1 MTLPMTEAQLQSA
14 VIELARALGWKVA
27 HFRPAL
33 TGKGWRTAVSGD
45 GVGFPD
51 LTLLRRARQIVV
63 ELKSEKGNLTPEQAV
78 WLAAFERAGVEWHV
92 WRPGDWLDGTV
103 EAVLR

>member
-1 MTLPMTEAQLQSA
+1 MTLPITEAQLQSA
-14 VIELARALGWKVA
+14 VIELARTLGWKVA

-51 LTLLRRARQIVV
+51 LVMVRGKRLLFV
-63 ELKSEKGNLTPEQAV
+63 ELKSAAGKLSGEQAAWICALDHANAEV
-78 WLAAFERAGVEWHV
+78 LI
-92 WRPGDWLDGTV
+92 WRPADWWDGTV